1 MSKDSQRY
9 VICASVYDDYA
20 KKLDSSICFGSS
32 FEMTIMDVKN
42 IYEKYYKGMLDLG
55 YIPNLEDGEYD
66 KVMPTFYEWFDYIQ
80 KHWEFSITFTNSHK
94 YTCKLL
100 IKVERIYN

>member
-20 KKLDSSICFGSS
+20 KKLYSSIFFGSS